1 MGKTCPE
8 DGVYRDVERPAVA
21 PVAHSVQRRFRAL
34 RREASLRGLLV
45 TLTVDEY
52 RDIIAV
58 GACHYCGCELAGLGS
73 GLDRMDPLV
82 GYTPEN
88 VVTACASCNKAKL
101 THDYATWKRI
111 ADAFVEKHDRGTMW
125 PVAPRTTTTERR
137 ARASEAK
144 AICELAK
151 GVQALALWAAII
163 SAPDGDRS
171 TSFRECDPDA
181 LEARRRKRLADEA
194 AAKES
199 AELATDASVLWRKW
213 QRLLPTGA
221 FLWRGEWRVPQ
232 SSSD

>member
-1 MGKTCPE
+1 MRHTRVVMGKTCPE

-45 TLTVDEY
+45 TL
-52 RDIIAV
+52 
-58 GACHYCGCELAGLGS
+58 
-73 GLDRMDPLV
+73 
-82 GYTPEN
+82 
-88 VVTACASCNKAKL
+88 
-101 THDYATWKRI
+101 
-111 ADAFVEKHDRGTMW
+111 
-125 PVAPRTTTTERR
+125 
-137 ARASEAK
+137 
-144 AICELAK
+144 
-151 GVQALALWAAII
+151 
-163 SAPDGDRS
+163 PDGDRS